1 MGALFFGG
9 LFCIFLKVCQICPRI
24 KLYKIMKTIDEQYAR
39 LEKLLDDEKI
49 YLVRGVSFADLC
61 VALGADRQAM
71 DDHLQ
76 KELGMDGEAL
86 MQTFRQR
93 DMERWEQ
100 RFGIRVE
107 IY

>member
-1 MGALFFGG
+1 
-9 LFCIFLKVCQICPRI
+9 
-24 KLYKIMKTIDEQYAR
+24 MKTIDEQYAR

-100 RFGIRVE
+100 RFGIRVK
-107 IY
+107 IYYQVFCDWRKKCVDLHDMPFAYTQQ

>member
-1 MGALFFGG
+1 
-9 LFCIFLKVCQICPRI
+9 
-24 KLYKIMKTIDEQYAR
+24 MKTIDEQYAR

-71 DDHLQ
+71 DNHLQ